1 MVVVQGIRLI
11 PTLSSISILPY
22 VGEVM
27 WHSCSIPIITSHIPI
42 VKSTNI
48 YWIYQIAKLSLIV
61 FIHIISI
68 YIYIYIYMYVLEQT
82 IIPSGKFTLDPEN
95 TPFFGG
101 KRGFQPLSA
110 IGSSRSGPGI
120 ERSKARG
127 CTQRG
132 SKLVGNPRPAWHGV
146 NSVVFINLYRGREYN
161 IYIYI

>member
-1 MVVVQGIRLI
+1 
-11 PTLSSISILPY
+11 
-22 VGEVM
+22 
-27 WHSCSIPIITSHIPI
+27 
-42 VKSTNI
+42 
-48 YWIYQIAKLSLIV
+48 
-61 FIHIISI
+61 
-68 YIYIYIYMYVLEQT
+68 MYVLEQT

-146 NSVVFINLYRGREYN
+146 NSVVFINLYRGREY
-161 IYIYI
+161 IYIYNDI

>member
-11 PTLSSISILPY
+11 PTLSAISILPY
-22 VGEVM
+22 AGEIM

-61 FIHIISI
+61 FIHIISL
-68 YIYIYIYMYVLEQT
+68 YLYIYMYWNR
-82 IIPSGKFTLDPEN
+82 PSYPPVNSPL
-95 TPFFGG
+95 TPKTPNVSVGNEA
-101 KRGFQPLSA
+101 FQPLSA
-110 IGSSRSGPGI
+110 SGSSRQGPGI

-132 SKLVGNPRPAWHGV
+132 SKLVGKPRNPRGTAWILWFL
-146 NSVVFINLYRGREYN
+146 S
-161 IYIYI
+161 IYIGTGNIIYNDI